1 MQTAT
6 HFKHIPVKNRP
17 LKMHLAKFLLSLL
30 DGSSNKQ
37 KVVSTALYGTEQ
49 ATTRVIGHPSV
60 QPGCQ
65 DTGRLHYVKVY
76 GVW

>member
-6 HFKHIPVKNRP
+6 HFKQIPVKNSK

-37 KVVSTALYGTEQ
+37 KVVSTDLYGTEQ
-49 ATTRVIGHPSV
+49 AIARVIGHSSV